1 MKKRYVS
8 FFCFVYLTASKTS
21 RKKSWSSW
29 FSILFFLKENWPLW
43 WAASVEGSISSVVVV
58 VVVVDK
64 IAGRS
69 RPFPSCL
76 PRCPVDTHTHTQ
88 LDTVES
94 NSCAKLVNWLVFSV
108 FSWTNT
114 ATGLVVVF
122 LFSTG
127 WSMTL
132 FFLSTE
138 SKFSLSL
145 NGRRAFAILCWQKGN
160 DNPSLCDDLLNKQ
173 KYSCFGGCFD
183 CIYLTSNSYS
193 LANKRLDSRR
203 FYVTS

>member
-1 MKKRYVS
+1 MGGKCWRFYIVCCCCCCS
-8 FFCFVYLTASKTS
+8 S
-21 RKKSWSSW
+21 RQNSWS
-29 FSILFFLKENWPLW
+29 FE
-43 WAASVEGSISSVVVV
+43 AVSVLSTT
-58 VVVVDK
+58 
-64 IAGRS
+64 
-69 RPFPSCL
+69 L
-76 PRCPVDTHTHTQ
+76 PCRHTHTQ